1 MDIRERIEDRFET
14 LGHFIA
20 RRRWLVVTLV
30 LAFAA
35 SLSSQAPRIV
45 VDTSTDSFLHEDDPA
60 KELYDDFRDQFGRGE
75 MLIMAIEG
83 PDALQPAF
91 LARLRDLHE
100 TLEDEIP
107 HLEEVR
113 SLVNARVTRGEA
125 DELIVEDLLEDWPE
139 DSRGWEDLRGYVA
152 GNPLYENLLISQ
164 DRRLVTVSIETSAY
178 SLAESDDY
186 EEGFDSDDE
195 GAPAVF
201 LSGAE
206 NSEVVRRAREIARRF
221 DAEGFRIH
229 VSGQPVLMN
238 DLAEAIQTNM
248 VRFVGLMILIIAALL
263 FVLFRRVSGVIL
275 PLVVVMPSVSGT
287 IGSMAIAGEFLSA
300 PTQILPSLLLA
311 VGIGAAVHILTIFY
325 QHLDAGESREDAIAH
340 TLKHS
345 GLPICMT
352 SLTTAGGLLSFTSA
366 EIAPVMAIGIFAP
379 IGILLALLYCLL
391 LLPALLAILPIR
403 AKDANKAR
411 PDAGPAR
418 DRIGDL
424 LVAVGDFSIRHAKAA
439 VTLTLV
445 AVAIGLLGAAQ
456 IRFGHDIV
464 TWLPESHSFRVA
476 TDLFDEQMNGS
487 MVIEV
492 VADTGAENGVQSV
505 AFMKALES
513 IETELIALPPVKGVK
528 MGKAISIATVT
539 KEINQALNEN
549 DDEHYAIPENRQL
562 IAQELLLFENS
573 GSDDLEFMVDSQFS
587 MARVSIRVPYIDP
600 IEYQPYIATVQ
611 ELFREKLGDDV
622 RVSTTGFIPIMSATI
637 RAVIKSMSRSY
648 ILALMIITPL
658 MVLLI
663 GSLRTGIVSMIPNLA
678 PIIITLGIMGWA
690 GIVMDVFTMMLG
702 GIAIG
707 LAVDDTIHY
716 MYNFRRSFLQS
727 GDIYQA
733 NRETLRTTGHALFV
747 TSVVLSLGFLIF
759 LFAEM
764 NNLYY
769 FGLLT
774 GITIANAF
782 LIDILVSPALMA
794 LAFRNRG
801 EAPKTA

>member
-1 MDIRERIEDRFET
+1 MDIRERIEDHFET

-20 RRRWLVVTLV
+20 RRRWLVVALV

-100 TLEDEIP
+100 TLEDELP

-164 DRRLVTVSIETSAY
+164 DRRLTTVSIETSAY

-186 EEGFDSDDE
+186 EEGFDSDE
-195 GAPAVF
+195 EEAPAAF

-206 NSEVVRRAREIARRF
+206 NTEVVRRAREIARRF

-263 FVLFRRVSGVIL
+263 FVLFRRISGVIL

-379 IGILLALLYCLL
+379 IGILLALLYCLF

-403 AKDANKAR
+403 AKDAKKSR

-439 VTLTLV
+439 VGLTLV

-573 GSDDLEFMVDSQFS
+573 GSDDLESMVDSQFS

>member
-1 MDIRERIEDRFET
+1 MDIRERIEDHFET

-20 RRRWLVVTLV
+20 RRRWLVVALV

-206 NSEVVRRAREIARRF
+206 NTEVVRRAREIARRF

-263 FVLFRRVSGVIL
+263 FVLFRRISGVIL

-573 GSDDLEFMVDSQFS
+573 GSDDLESMVDSQFS